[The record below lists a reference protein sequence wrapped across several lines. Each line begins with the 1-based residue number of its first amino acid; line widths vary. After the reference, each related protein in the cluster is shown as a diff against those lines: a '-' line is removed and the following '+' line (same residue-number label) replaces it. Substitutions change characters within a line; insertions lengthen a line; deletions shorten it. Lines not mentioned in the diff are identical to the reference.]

1 MKVLSKILF
10 PALLSLPLLVP
21 AQGTAEKVK
30 VKVRISDDKEA
41 EAKLRPVDMVRS
53 GTNQVM
59 MLRSGEF
66 DVRAFGTMKSS
77 LDLYD
82 RTKLTYI
89 RSLEPS
95 TRTVDGGTVK
105 LDALIRF
112 GDRPVLLG
120 HTLADA
126 SVTLHYQHVDPAL
139 TRQAKPFEPL
149 VTWETKLKEKMP
161 VVVSAG
167 SAVRTPFHA
176 AASIDSSYLLLASPE
191 IRDKESKQAIYLLA
205 VVDKQLNVKWQ
216 RVVNVNEKAKGST
229 IEDMEVDKA
238 GNAYFVLRNQL
249 DRKEAKETQAEHDLK
264 VFVVNGDG
272 VNEAMIKLPGDDYP
286 VTAMLTDKGDGKV
299 VCAGVYGTEDE
310 KKSKVLGNFVA
321 LFESGSAQPADLAV
335 IPFAGEGL
343 AGESD
348 EGDDSKAETKDKE
361 RMKNSTD
368 VIGIFPREDG
378 SFFLVNEVFYA
389 YTATVSSATGGSS
402 SQPRFVHGP
411 IQVRCLEKD
420 GTERWSTVFRRWTVT
435 GTPLI
440 GPVFCTEY
448 NNDLHLI
455 LLDSEEMA
463 ERRKA
468 GDKISS
474 KHIKDPYSAVVSFDA
489 KGGFK
494 IKPVLKGEKDTD
506 FIGGW
511 SMVKVGPGEY
521 FALGTE
527 KLAGGRFRPVRIE
540 FTKAVK

>member
-1 MKVLSKILF
+1 MTFLRSLLL
-10 PALLSLPLLVP
+10 PALIALPFLSS

-30 VKVRISDDKEA
+30 VKVRISTDEEA

-66 DVRAFGTMKSS
+66 DVRAFGSFKTS

-82 RTKLTYI
+82 RTKLTYV

-95 TRTVDGGTVK
+95 MRTVDGGTVK
-105 LDALIRF
+105 IDGLVRF
-112 GDRPVLLG
+112 GDRPMLLG
-120 HTLADA
+120 HVLGDA
-126 SVTLHYQHVDPAL
+126 AVTLHYQHVDPAL

-149 VTWETKLKEKMP
+149 VTWETRMKEKMP
-161 VVVSAG
+161 VMVSAG
-167 SAVRTPFHA
+167 SAIRTPFA
-176 AASIDSSYLLLASPE
+176 AVASVDSAYLLVASPE

-205 VVDKQLNVKWQ
+205 VVDRQLQVKWQ
-216 RVVNVNEKAKGST
+216 RVVEVNEKAKRSS
-229 IEDMEVDKA
+229 IEHMEVDKA
-238 GNAYFVLRNQL
+238 GNAYFVLRSQL
-249 DRKEAKETQAEHDLK
+249 DHKEAKETKAEHDLK
-264 VFVVNGDG
+264 VFVVNGEG
-272 VNEAMIKLPGDDYP
+272 VNEALIKLPGGDFP
-286 VTAMLTDKGDGKV
+286 VTAMLTDKGDGRV
-299 VCAGVYGTEDE
+299 VCAGVYGSEDE

-335 IPFAGEGL
+335 IPFAGNDL
-343 AGESD
+343 DGESD
-348 EGDDSKAETKDKE
+348 EGDDSKAEAKDKE

-368 VIGIFPREDG
+368 VIAIFPRTDG
-378 SFFLVNEVFYA
+378 SFFLVNEVYYT
-389 YTATVSSATGGSS
+389 YTATTTSATGGSS
-402 SQPRFVHGP
+402 SQARYVHGP

-420 GTERWSTVFRRWTVT
+420 GTERWSTVFRRWTNT
-435 GTPLI
+435 ATPLL
-440 GPVFCTEY
+440 GPVFCAEF
-448 NNDLHLI
+448 NDDLHLI

-489 KGGFK
+489 KGAFK

-527 KLAGGRFRPVRIE
+527 KLTGGRFLPVRIE
-540 FTKAVK
+540 FTKAAK